1 VDKAIRAWLRADKDE
16 GETEAGFDEGLARPD
31 ESLVLFGLCRMCDW
45 AVLPEAGGWLDQPDW
60 FVHDMALIARRM
72 AYTRRR
78 EDKAKAAREKLARG
92 KGRGLFKMR

>member
-1 VDKAIRAWLRADKDE
+1 MDKAIRAWLRADRDDE
-16 GETEAGFDEGLARPD
+16 DPGGFDEDLARPD

-72 AYTRRR
+72 AYVRRR
-78 EDKAKAAREKLARG
+78 EGKAKAAREKLER
-92 KGRGLFKMR
+92 KGFSFKRR